1 MRLDQL
7 NPELRSELDLM
18 VTLKMRDFRSNEM
31 KTITRDH
38 LLDYLFNVKW
48 KRRDKIVT
56 CDIVN
61 DIFDVSASQIF
72 DYLRSE
78 GIKSAAK
85 AHIEDF
91 SDLFSN

>member
-1 MRLDQL
+1 MRFDQL
-7 NPELRSELDLM
+7 NPEQRSELDLM
-18 VTLKMRDFRSNEM
+18 LTLKIKDFRSNQL
-31 KTITRDH
+31 KTITKDH
-38 LLDYLFNVKW
+38 LIDYLFNVKW

-78 GIKSAAK
+78 GIKSASNQR
-85 AHIEDF
+85 IEDF
-91 SDLFSN
+91 SDLIFQ